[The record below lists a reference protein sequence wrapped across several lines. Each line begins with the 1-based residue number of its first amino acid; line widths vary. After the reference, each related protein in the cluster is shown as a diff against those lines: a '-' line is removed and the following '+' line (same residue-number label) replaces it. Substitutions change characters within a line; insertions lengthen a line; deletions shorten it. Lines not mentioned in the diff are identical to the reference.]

1 MCCIS
6 CARGLAV
13 QVRVVIRNTYQIA
26 CCIAIMAAKSLMVM
40 GDSKMQDVKPVKTG
54 ITQKKIIESV
64 HSMK

>member
-54 ITQKKIIESV
+54 IT
-64 HSMK
+64 